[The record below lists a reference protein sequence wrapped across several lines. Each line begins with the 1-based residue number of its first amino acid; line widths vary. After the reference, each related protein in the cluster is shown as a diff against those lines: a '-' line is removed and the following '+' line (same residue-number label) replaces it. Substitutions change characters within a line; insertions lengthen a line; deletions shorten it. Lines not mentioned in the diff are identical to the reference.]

1 MDCFNMILKMYTCFD
16 VSLPLLCVY
25 MSMCVVEERRRGVG
39 GGVFGSGVVGYL
51 VSPVM

>member
-16 VSLPLLCVY
+16 VSLALLCVY

-39 GGVFGSGVVGYL
+39 GVRIGVVGYL